1 MTTKPTPA
9 QAIKLLPVL
18 LRRVPQPIR
27 EWIYLGLFLAVVV
40 FVVVSLILH
49 GATWD
54 QAYALV
60 IGAVALLA
68 KANAAP

>member
-1 MTTKPTPA
+1 MTGVTPA
-9 QAIKLLPVL
+9 QAIRLLPAL
-18 LRRVPQPIR
+18 LRKVPQKIR
-27 EWIYLGLFLAVVV
+27 EWIYVGLFLAVVV
-40 FVVVSLILH
+40 FVVVSVILH